1 MKLLVLE
8 CLAEDL
14 ACDQLLERLDDWMS
28 SLTDEVFEDGTVLH
42 WIEHDVLR
50 DVEVEHLALRTVI
63 NEIHDHISSFLVVDV
78 SVSKLGVLVDPVV
91 LDGVLARVE
100 ELDDSSDFIS
110 LSLRPDL
117 ESSVLFKDFL
127 VEEHGD
133 KGV

>member
-14 ACDQLLERLDDWMS
+14 TCDQLLERLDDWMS